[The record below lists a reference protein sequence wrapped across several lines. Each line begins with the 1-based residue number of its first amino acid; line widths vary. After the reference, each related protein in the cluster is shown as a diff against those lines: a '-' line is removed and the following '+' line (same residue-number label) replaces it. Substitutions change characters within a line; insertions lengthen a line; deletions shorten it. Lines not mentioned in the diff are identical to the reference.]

1 MVPAVPVL
9 SDLPKSGPDIKSD
22 RQGGVRAVMRRR
34 GIDKPALFGHLVAFV
49 IVVALVA
56 YSIAV
61 SY

>member
-1 MVPAVPVL
+1 
-9 SDLPKSGPDIKSD
+9 
-22 RQGGVRAVMRRR
+22 MRRR